1 MRISGWSSDVCS
13 SDLIKNYA
21 LYKSIGISVLA
32 LVLLRLVWR
41 LFAGPAPVAPGP
53 RWQQRAAAIT
63 HVGLYALML
72 AIPLSGWA
80 FNSASNFALRWFG
93 WFNLPRLVAAD
104 PGLKEIGRAHV

>member
-80 FNSASNFALRWFG
+80 FNSASILHCAGLAGSICRG
-93 WFNLPRLVAAD
+93 WWLPIR
-104 PGLKEIGRAHV
+104 G